1 MSCMRP
7 QPNMSASESK
17 PTLEDL
23 VGKTVLIG
31 ISKVSHDQQL
41 ISQRQ
46 YVGTFRSMDQVIHVT
61 LKNGEDF
68 TLPPDL
74 EAFQPARPGTYR
86 LRSTGEEVQNPDFVA
101 SWTVVAPDP
110 NKESAKND
118 EGNAE
123 P

>member
-1 MSCMRP
+1 
-7 QPNMSASESK
+7 MSASESK